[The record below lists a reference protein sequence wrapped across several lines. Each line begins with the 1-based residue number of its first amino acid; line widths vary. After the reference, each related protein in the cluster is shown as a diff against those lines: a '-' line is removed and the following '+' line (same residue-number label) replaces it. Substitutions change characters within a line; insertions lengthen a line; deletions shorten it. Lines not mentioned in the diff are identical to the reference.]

1 MHDQL
6 TNIPFKNL
14 QALDY
19 LGKSRGIQRTKELAA
34 KHASLAASAIDSLPE
49 SDDED
54 VRVSRRALVDLT
66 HRVITRSK

>member
-6 TNIPFKNL
+6 TNLPCENS

-19 LGKSRGIQRTKELAA
+19 LGKSQGIQRTKELASN
-34 KHASLAASAIDSLPE
+34 HASLAAAAIDSFPE

-54 VRVSRRALVDLT
+54 VRISRRALVDLT
-66 HRVITRSK
+66 HRVITRTK